1 MFAKSK
7 VFGSEIGCEMNEISS
22 KIGPGGALGSIFLI
36 FLVLERVV
44 FSIVFGNEKS
54 GSKIS
59 KNLTKVIPR
68 GDRGEQAPSGPRPR
82 RGEGGR

>member
-7 VFGSEIGCEMNEISS
+7 VFGSEIGCEMNEISF

-44 FSIVFGNEKS
+44 FSIVFGNEKRWLQ
-54 GSKIS
+54 
-59 KNLTKVIPR
+59 NLEKSDKSDP
-68 GDRGEQAPSGPRPR
+68 
-82 RGEGGR
+82 EG